1 MLRTITLTRN
11 LQVNFVRRD
20 NTWVSKQIFST
31 AEVDALM
38 YLYEIEYENADV
50 YSEYYTDYL
59 TDECNF
65 YLIIRFKNEADE
77 CEFIIRESV

>member
-1 MLRTITLTRN
+1 
-11 LQVNFVRRD
+11 
-20 NTWVSKQIFST
+20 
-31 AEVDALM
+31 M